1 LILINDFNGRHNNIS
16 IFKSCPKFIV
26 AALRVYFVIF
36 LGVGSRDKNGDA
48 AATEA
53 LFIPRSSQENN
64 KIDQQSSH
72 NEFWTRFRD
81 IVAST
86 IKIIDE
92 IQMCSNIMEQPHQNS
107 LLCQ

>member
-1 LILINDFNGRHNNIS
+1 
-16 IFKSCPKFIV
+16 V

-81 IVAST
+81 RDIVAST